1 MKTKEVVALMNIS
14 QDTLRYYEKVGV
26 IPPVNR
32 DENGYRIYNDS
43 DLNWIYLVKNLRNAG
58 VSIESLI
65 EFCRLAQLPKNE
77 NIQAQQK
84 QILNKQLEELN
95 ERQFMMRE
103 IYYNIKLIIM
113 IIILL
118 KSMLAIIMM
127 PMLNVFGR
135 ESKPMACYRVNSMVY
150 SELTRKRRFIL

>member
-58 VSIESLI
+58 VSIELLI

-95 ERQFMMRE
+95 ENLKTIHDVRD
-103 IYYNIKLIIM
+103 
-113 IIILL
+113 LL
-118 KSMLAIIMM
+118 QYKIDNYDNHIAKINASDNYDD
-127 PMLNVFGR
+127 NVER
-135 ESKPMACYRVNSMVY
+135 LWE
-150 SELTRKRRFIL
+150 RK

>member
-65 EFCRLAQLPKNE
+65 EFCRLTQLPKNE

-95 ERQFMMRE
+95 ENLKTIHDARD
-103 IYYNIKLIIM
+103 
-113 IIILL
+113 LL
-118 KSMLAIIMM
+118 QYKIDNYDNHIAKINASDNYDD
-127 PMLNVFGR
+127 NVER
-135 ESKPMACYRVNSMVY
+135 LWE
-150 SELTRKRRFIL
+150 RK

>member
-43 DLNWIYLVKNLRNAG
+43 DLNWIYLVKNLRNEG

-77 NIQAQQK
+77 NIQTQQK
-84 QILNKQLEELN
+84 QILNK
-95 ERQFMMRE
+95 
-103 IYYNIKLIIM
+103 
-113 IIILL
+113 
-118 KSMLAIIMM
+118 
-127 PMLNVFGR
+127 
-135 ESKPMACYRVNSMVY
+135 
-150 SELTRKRRFIL
+150 

>member
-26 IPPVNR
+26 IPLVNR

-77 NIQAQQK
+77 NIQTQQK
-84 QILNKQLEELN
+84 QILNK
-95 ERQFMMRE
+95 
-103 IYYNIKLIIM
+103 
-113 IIILL
+113 
-118 KSMLAIIMM
+118 
-127 PMLNVFGR
+127 
-135 ESKPMACYRVNSMVY
+135 
-150 SELTRKRRFIL
+150 

>member
-26 IPPVNR
+26 VPPVNR
-32 DENGYRIYNDS
+32 DENGYRIYTDS

-65 EFCRLAQLPKNE
+65 EFYRLAQLPKNE

-95 ERQFMMRE
+95 ENLKTIHDARD
-103 IYYNIKLIIM
+103 
-113 IIILL
+113 LL
-118 KSMLAIIMM
+118 QYKIDNYDNHIAKINASDNQET
-127 PMLNVFGR
+127 NVER
-135 ESKPMACYRVNSMVY
+135 LWE
-150 SELTRKRRFIL
+150 RK

>member
-1 MKTKEVVALMNIS
+1 MDLFS
-14 QDTLRYYEKVGV
+14 EKFA
-26 IPPVNR
+26 
-32 DENGYRIYNDS
+32 
-43 DLNWIYLVKNLRNAG
+43 NAG

-95 ERQFMMRE
+95 ENLKTIHDARDLLQ
-103 IYYNIKLIIM
+103 YKLIIM

-118 KSMLAIIMM
+118 KSMLVIIMM
-127 PMLNVFGR
+127 TMLNVFGR
-135 ESKPMACYRVNSMVY
+135 KVNLWLAIEFAPWFIVDIQDKGGSFYESY
-150 SELTRKRRFIL
+150 

>member
-95 ERQFMMRE
+95 ENLKTIHDARD
-103 IYYNIKLIIM
+103 
-113 IIILL
+113 LL
-118 KSMLAIIMM
+118 QYKIDNYDNHIAKMLVIIMM
-127 PMLNVFGR
+127 TMLNVFGR
-135 ESKPMACYRVNSMVY
+135 ESKPMACYRVRSMVY
-150 SELTRKRRFIL
+150 SGHTR

>member
-65 EFCRLAQLPKNE
+65 DLKTIHDARDLLQYKIDNYDNHIAKINASDNHDDNVERLW
-77 NIQAQQK
+77 
-84 QILNKQLEELN
+84 
-95 ERQFMMRE
+95 ER
-103 IYYNIKLIIM
+103 K
-113 IIILL
+113 
-118 KSMLAIIMM
+118 
-127 PMLNVFGR
+127 
-135 ESKPMACYRVNSMVY
+135 
-150 SELTRKRRFIL
+150 

>member
-65 EFCRLAQLPKNE
+65 EFFRLAQLPKNE

-95 ERQFMMRE
+95 ENLKTIHDVRD
-103 IYYNIKLIIM
+103 
-113 IIILL
+113 LL
-118 KSMLAIIMM
+118 QYKIDNYDNHIAKINASDNYDD
-127 PMLNVFGR
+127 NVER
-135 ESKPMACYRVNSMVY
+135 LWE
-150 SELTRKRRFIL
+150 RK

>member
-1 MKTKEVVALMNIS
+1 MKTKEVVAIMNIS

-65 EFCRLAQLPKNE
+65 EFCRLVQLPKNE

-95 ERQFMMRE
+95 ENLKTIHDARD
-103 IYYNIKLIIM
+103 
-113 IIILL
+113 LL
-118 KSMLAIIMM
+118 QYKIDNYDNHIAKINASDNYDD
-127 PMLNVFGR
+127 NVER
-135 ESKPMACYRVNSMVY
+135 LWE
-150 SELTRKRRFIL
+150 RK

>member
-32 DENGYRIYNDS
+32 DENGYRIYNDN

-95 ERQFMMRE
+95 ENLKTIHDARD
-103 IYYNIKLIIM
+103 
-113 IIILL
+113 LL
-118 KSMLAIIMM
+118 QYKID
-127 PMLNVFGR
+127 N
-135 ESKPMACYRVNSMVY
+135 YDN
-150 SELTRKRRFIL
+150 

>member
-58 VSIESLI
+58 VSSESLI

-95 ERQFMMRE
+95 ENLKTIHDVRD
-103 IYYNIKLIIM
+103 
-113 IIILL
+113 LL
-118 KSMLAIIMM
+118 QYKIDNYDNHIAKINASDNYDD
-127 PMLNVFGR
+127 NVER
-135 ESKPMACYRVNSMVY
+135 LWE
-150 SELTRKRRFIL
+150 RK

>member
-1 MKTKEVVALMNIS
+1 MKTKEVVAIMNIS

-65 EFCRLAQLPKNE
+65 EFYRLAQLPKNE

-95 ERQFMMRE
+95 ENLKTIHDARD
-103 IYYNIKLIIM
+103 
-113 IIILL
+113 LL
-118 KSMLAIIMM
+118 QYKIDNYDNHIAKINASDNYDD
-127 PMLNVFGR
+127 NVER
-135 ESKPMACYRVNSMVY
+135 LWE
-150 SELTRKRRFIL
+150 RK

>member
-1 MKTKEVVALMNIS
+1 MKTIEVVALMNIS

-65 EFCRLAQLPKNE
+65 EFCRLVQLPKNE

-95 ERQFMMRE
+95 ENLKTIHDARD
-103 IYYNIKLIIM
+103 
-113 IIILL
+113 LL
-118 KSMLAIIMM
+118 QYKIDNYDNHIAKINASDNYDD
-127 PMLNVFGR
+127 NVER
-135 ESKPMACYRVNSMVY
+135 LWE
-150 SELTRKRRFIL
+150 RK

>member
-65 EFCRLAQLPKNE
+65 EFCGLAQLPKNE

-95 ERQFMMRE
+95 ENLKTIHDVRD
-103 IYYNIKLIIM
+103 
-113 IIILL
+113 LL
-118 KSMLAIIMM
+118 QYKIDNYDNHIAKINASDNYDD
-127 PMLNVFGR
+127 NVER
-135 ESKPMACYRVNSMVY
+135 LWE
-150 SELTRKRRFIL
+150 RK

>member
-58 VSIESLI
+58 VSIELLI

-95 ERQFMMRE
+95 ENLKTIHDARD
-103 IYYNIKLIIM
+103 
-113 IIILL
+113 LL
-118 KSMLAIIMM
+118 QYKIDNYDNHIAKINASDNYDD
-127 PMLNVFGR
+127 NVER
-135 ESKPMACYRVNSMVY
+135 LWE
-150 SELTRKRRFIL
+150 RK

>member
-1 MKTKEVVALMNIS
+1 MCI
-14 QDTLRYYEKVGV
+14 
-26 IPPVNR
+26 R
-32 DENGYRIYNDS
+32 DRYRIYNDS

-95 ERQFMMRE
+95 ENLKTIHDARD
-103 IYYNIKLIIM
+103 
-113 IIILL
+113 LL
-118 KSMLAIIMM
+118 QYKIDNYDNHIAKINASDNYDD
-127 PMLNVFGR
+127 NVER
-135 ESKPMACYRVNSMVY
+135 LWE
-150 SELTRKRRFIL
+150 RK

>member
-32 DENGYRIYNDS
+32 DENVYRIYNDS

-65 EFCRLAQLPKNE
+65 EFCRLAQLPKNK
-77 NIQAQQK
+77 NIQTQQK
-84 QILNKQLEELN
+84 QILNKQLE
-95 ERQFMMRE
+95 
-103 IYYNIKLIIM
+103 
-113 IIILL
+113 
-118 KSMLAIIMM
+118 
-127 PMLNVFGR
+127 
-135 ESKPMACYRVNSMVY
+135 
-150 SELTRKRRFIL
+150 

>member
-1 MKTKEVVALMNIS
+1 MKTKEVVTLMNIS

-65 EFCRLAQLPKNE
+65 EFCRLSQLPKNE

-95 ERQFMMRE
+95 ENLKTIHDARD
-103 IYYNIKLIIM
+103 
-113 IIILL
+113 LL
-118 KSMLAIIMM
+118 QYKIDNYDNHIAKINASDNYDD
-127 PMLNVFGR
+127 NVER
-135 ESKPMACYRVNSMVY
+135 LWE
-150 SELTRKRRFIL
+150 RK

>member
-65 EFCRLAQLPKNE
+65 EFCRLEQLPKNE

-95 ERQFMMRE
+95 ENLKTIHDARD
-103 IYYNIKLIIM
+103 
-113 IIILL
+113 LL
-118 KSMLAIIMM
+118 QYKIDNYDNHIAKINASDNYDD
-127 PMLNVFGR
+127 NVER
-135 ESKPMACYRVNSMVY
+135 LWE
-150 SELTRKRRFIL
+150 RK

>member
-1 MKTKEVVALMNIS
+1 MKTIEVVALMNIS

-65 EFCRLAQLPKNE
+65 EFCRLAQFPKNE
-77 NIQAQQK
+77 NIQTQQK
-84 QILNKQLEELN
+84 QILNK
-95 ERQFMMRE
+95 
-103 IYYNIKLIIM
+103 
-113 IIILL
+113 
-118 KSMLAIIMM
+118 
-127 PMLNVFGR
+127 
-135 ESKPMACYRVNSMVY
+135 
-150 SELTRKRRFIL
+150 

>member
-65 EFCRLAQLPKNE
+65 EFCRLAQP
-77 NIQAQQK
+77 
-84 QILNKQLEELN
+84 
-95 ERQFMMRE
+95 F
-103 IYYNIKLIIM
+103 
-113 IIILL
+113 L
-118 KSMLAIIMM
+118 KMKI
-127 PMLNVFGR
+127 FKH
-135 ESKPMACYRVNSMVY
+135 SKS
-150 SELTRKRRFIL
+150 KF